1 MFKIRFVIFFFYGKF
16 DSFEKKFDYMP
27 DNPCRGKWNLAKDIT
42 EYVHSSARFYLCEE
56 QDAYPVTNYF
66 ELDDIDLTKLVP
78 D

>member
-1 MFKIRFVIFFFYGKF
+1 MAALI
-16 DSFEKKFDYMP
+16 EKTNGTIIP
-27 DNPCRGKWNLAKDIT
+27 TGVKWNLVKDIT

-66 ELDDIDLTKLVP
+66 ELDDIDLTKPVP